1 MKRLSAPVALLC
13 IFTVSGFSALIYES
27 IWSHYLKLFLGHA
40 AYSQVLVLVI
50 FMGGMA
56 IGSAL
61 AGRFSTRWTRVL
73 LAYALVEAITGALAL
88 LFHGAFDRVTQA
100 SFAHVI
106 PHLDSETAVHAYKWG
121 LGALMILPQSILL
134 GMTFPLMS
142 AGFVR
147 LVPDRAGRSV
157 AMLYFTNSMGGA
169 VGVLMSG
176 FALIPEV
183 GLPGAMMTAGLLN
196 FLVALATWLLVRNL
210 PETQL
215 PAGEPATM
223 QAPMGG
229 GEVMNYRFLL
239 LASLVTG
246 MASFCYEIGWL
257 RMLSPVLGAS
267 THAFELMLSS
277 FILGLAL
284 GGYWIRKR
292 IDGSRD
298 PRVLLAVIQLAMGL
312 LALLTLF
319 IYGSTFE
326 WMAAVMSTFARTDQG
341 YVGFNWA
348 SHAIAS
354 AVMLPTTFCA
364 GMTLPLITYSAMRS
378 GAGERA
384 IGGVYAA
391 NTVGAILGVA
401 LSVHILMP
409 VFNSKGVIIGG
420 AALDFGLGLILLRGT
435 VSASRFPR
443 VALASFVGS
452 IAFLWALLAAEV
464 DPMKIVSSVF
474 RHGISR
480 STDDEVLYLRDG
492 KTATV
497 SLSRKNTVVSLA
509 TNGKVDASVNMG
521 DGPAT
526 EDEETQSLLGAV
538 PLMLHP
544 SAKTVAVIGFGS
556 GMSSNVLLGDTRLER
571 VDTIEIEGRM
581 VEAAH
586 RGFYPRNRLAY
597 EDPRSHVYV
606 EDAKTFFSLTGR
618 KYDIIL
624 SEPSNPWVSGVSSLF
639 TYEFYRHIVD
649 YLNNGGLLAQWMQ
662 LYEIDSNSLAS
673 VVKALSPWFTDYA
686 IYMADDDNI
695 LIIARRGGALGYPGS
710 SAFSQPGMRDQLARV
725 GVLGVDDV
733 RSRWIGNKAL
743 LDPYFRRSAA
753 PMNSDY
759 FPFIDHQ
766 APKAR
771 FMKAD
776 ALELT
781 RLNAA
786 GLPIPEMLSG
796 RDGERHRWQ
805 ELAQRNPSDRKLAQL
820 VIRSIREGKDSALLG
835 PIRQDVVIS
844 ILGAD
849 QCGGKLLQRW
859 ETAWTNVG
867 RYAVRYLDREEAS
880 AFFGR
885 LLPPRCRAG
894 LSARGKV
901 WLELLESVAGRNADA
916 MVLHARRLL
925 ALSDAKSSA
934 GDTLYAAGVTMLG
947 LLVRGEPRQA
957 IAIKQELTGKLLP
970 NVPLPF
976 EILWMESIARG
987 GLSADQLR
995 PASG

>member
-1 MKRLSAPVALLC
+1 MIRVRATAVLLC
-13 IFTVSGFSALIYES
+13 IFTVSGFSGLIYES

-61 AGRFSTRWTRVL
+61 AGRFSTRWNRVL
-73 LAYALVEAITGALAL
+73 LAYALVEGITGAIALA
-88 LFHGAFDRVTQA
+88 FHGTFDAITQA

-106 PHLDSETAVHAYKWG
+106 PQLHSATAVHAYKWG
-121 LGALMILPQSILL
+121 VGALTILPQSILL

-147 LVPDRAGRSV
+147 LAPDAAGRSV
-157 AMLYFTNSMGGA
+157 AMLYFTNSLGGA
-169 VGVLMSG
+169 IGVLMSG
-176 FALIPEV
+176 FALIPNV

-196 FLVALATWLLVRNL
+196 ILVALATWLLVKR
-210 PETQL
+210 L
-215 PAGEPATM
+215 PATQVPATSAA
-223 QAPMGG
+223 APQVVAGTTLI
-229 GEVMNYRFLL
+229 NYRFLL

-284 GGYWIRKR
+284 GGFWVRRR
-292 IDGSRD
+292 IERSRD
-298 PRVLLAVIQLAMGL
+298 PRALLAGIQLAMGL

-319 IYGSTFE
+319 VYGSTFD
-326 WMAAVMSTFARTDQG
+326 WMGEVMNTFARTEQG

-354 AVMLPTTFCA
+354 AVMLPATFCA
-364 GMTLPLITYSAMRS
+364 GMTLPVITFAALRA

-384 IGGVYAA
+384 IGAVYAA

-401 LSVHILMP
+401 VSVHLLMP
-409 VFNSKGVIIGG
+409 LFNSKGVIIAG
-420 AALDFGLGLILLRGT
+420 AALDFGLGLLLLRGA
-435 VSASRFPR
+435 ASSSTFPR
-443 VALASFVGS
+443 FAAACFIGS
-452 IAFLWALLAAEV
+452 IAFLWTGLAANI
-464 DPMKIVSSVF
+464 DPLKIVSGVF

-480 STDDEVLYLRDG
+480 STDDEVMYLRDG

-497 SLSRKNTVVSLA
+497 SLSRKDTVVALA

-538 PLMLHP
+538 PLMLQP
-544 SAKTVAVIGFGS
+544 SARTVAVIGFGS
-556 GMSSNVLLGDTRLER
+556 GMSSSVLLGDSRLER
-571 VDTIEIEGRM
+571 VDTIEIEARM
-581 VEAAH
+581 VEAA
-586 RGFYPRNRLAY
+586 RQGFFPRNRLAF
-597 EDPRSHVYV
+597 EDPRSKVYV
-606 EDAKTFFSLTGR
+606 EDAKTFFSLAGN
-618 KYDIIL
+618 KYDLIL

-639 TYEFYRHIVD
+639 THEFYRHVIS
-649 YLNNGGLLAQWMQ
+649 YLNEGGMLAQWMQ
-662 LYEIDSNSLAS
+662 LYEIDPNSLAS
-673 VVKALSPWFTDYA
+673 VVKALSPWFSDYA

-695 LIIARRGGALGYPGS
+695 LIVARRGGAVGEPGEEL
-710 SAFSQPGMRDQLARV
+710 FSQPQVREQLARV
-725 GVLGVDDV
+725 GVASADDV

-759 FPFIDHQ
+759 FPFMDHQ

-771 FMKAD
+771 FLKAN
-776 ALELT
+776 AIELV

-786 GLPIPEMLSG
+786 GVPIPEMLAG
-796 RDGERHRWQ
+796 RDRERRKWR
-805 ELAQRNPSDRKLAQL
+805 ELTQRNPTDRKLAQL
-820 VIRSIREGKDSALLG
+820 VIRNVMESKDSPALG
-835 PIRQDVVIS
+835 PMRQDVLLS
-844 ILGAD
+844 IMGGD
-849 QCGGKLLQRW
+849 DCGGKLAQKW

-867 RYAVRYLDREEAS
+867 RYAVRYLDRES
-880 AFFGR
+880 ALGFFDK
-885 LLPPRCRAG
+885 LMPPHCRG
-894 LSARGKV
+894 KLSVRGKV
-901 WLELLESVAGRNADA
+901 WLQLLNSVASRDADA
-916 MVLHARRLL
+916 MITHATQLL
-925 ALSDAKSSA
+925 ALSDATSSA
-934 GDTLYAAGVTMLG
+934 GDTLYATGITMLG
-947 LLVRGEPRQA
+947 LLARGEPERA
-957 IAIKQELTGKLLP
+957 LAIKQELTGKRLP

-976 EILWMESIARG
+976 EILWMESLARRAAAG
-987 GLSADQLR
+987 A
-995 PASG
+995 